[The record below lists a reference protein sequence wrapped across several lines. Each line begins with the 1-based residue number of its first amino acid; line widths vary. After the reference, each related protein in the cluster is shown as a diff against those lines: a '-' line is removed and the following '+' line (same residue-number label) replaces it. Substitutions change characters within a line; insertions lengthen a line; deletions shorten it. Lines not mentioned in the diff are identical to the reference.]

1 MSRMLET
8 INWKQ
13 FNFQLKLEILNL
25 KKLLSCKN
33 EDYALVNLL
42 FAKISRRK
50 LYKLIN
56 VLFYAV

>member
-1 MSRMLET
+1 MLET
-8 INWKQ
+8 
-13 FNFQLKLEILNL
+13 KLEILNL

-33 EDYALVNLL
+33 EDYALVSLL